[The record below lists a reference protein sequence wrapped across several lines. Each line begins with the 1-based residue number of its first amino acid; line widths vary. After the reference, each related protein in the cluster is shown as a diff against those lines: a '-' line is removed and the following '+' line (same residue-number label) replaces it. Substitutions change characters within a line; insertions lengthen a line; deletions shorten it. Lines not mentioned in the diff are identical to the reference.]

1 MNSQSQIW
9 GPDEITLINNY
20 KDKVLDQSTEH
31 HRGMEC
37 ISRNVDA
44 FTELHGLINEVSA
57 VKRTECAVN
66 KKLRDTL
73 QEEGKLLTRK
83 QKAKRIKAQLIESS
97 RTIDRMDEEASSRT
111 IDRMDEEASRNTS
124 DVNRN
129 KSFKS
134 GVYYIPLESMYGKV
148 EMEEFLRMWG
158 DSKVINS

>member
-97 RTIDRMDEEASSRT
+97 RTIDRMDEEAS
-111 IDRMDEEASRNTS
+111 RNTS